1 MARGC
6 LESLEA
12 LIEAGPGLDAAVI
25 TGAVRCWRR
34 DLRLGVIGGG
44 VGHVATR
51 AGAGVRSSVGG
62 EAGAGGGRAVVVA
75 AGLVTKMGEI
85 L

>member
-1 MARGC
+1 M
-6 LESLEA
+6 
-12 LIEAGPGLDAAVI
+12 
-25 TGAVRCWRR
+25 
-34 DLRLGVIGGG
+34 IGGG

-51 AGAGVRSSVGG
+51 PGAGVRSSVGG